1 MVLVV
6 AECRRWRVSLS
17 RGVMHIV
24 VRALP
29 ASFDGI
35 AQTVSVLVREPG
47 LDGIR
52 VLIDCTELPP
62 EQEPPPLAY
71 LERLAD
77 VLYPLNLAAQNVRC
91 ALVVR
96 GQSFTWRARFLIAKV
111 SSATIEWRAF
121 GDSSRALAWLGVPDE
136 SNVHGGDGT

>member
-1 MVLVV
+1 MVLGV
-6 AECRRWRVSLS
+6 AECRRWWVSLS
-17 RGVMHIV
+17 RGVMHVV
-24 VRALP
+24 VRELP

-62 EQEPPPLAY
+62 IQEPPPLAY

-77 VLYPLNLAAQNVRC
+77 VLYPLNLAARDVRC

-96 GQSFTWRARFLIAKV
+96 GQSFTWRARFLISKV
-111 SSATIEWRAF
+111 SSPTIEWRAF
-121 GDSSRALAWLGVPDE
+121 SDSTRALAWLGVPHE
-136 SNVHGGDGT
+136 PNVGRGEGP

>member
-1 MVLVV
+1 MASVM
-6 AECRRWRVSLS
+6 AERRRWGVYLS

-24 VRALP
+24 VRELP
-29 ASFDGI
+29 AAFDGI

-47 LDGIR
+47 LDGLR

-62 EQEPPPLAY
+62 VQEPPPIAY

-77 VLYPLNLAAQNVRC
+77 VLYPLNLVAHDARC

-96 GQSFTWRARFLIAKV
+96 GQSFTWRARFLISKV
-111 SSATIEWRAF
+111 SSTTIEWRVF
-121 GDSSRALAWLGVPDE
+121 GASSNALAWLGVPDDP
-136 SNVHGGDGT
+136 NVDQGEGA